1 MSSKT
6 LYYYSAQLT
15 FFRMRR
21 LMTFGKLILGRAL
34 PCNLSMQELQKY
46 NIRPPPSVNVFI
58 KNDQSSAVRATKR
71 PPPITPHKL
80 VQEMLLARLQAHISL
95 GNYMRHSDSKE
106 TTFLL
111 SQGGRVPFV
120 VA

>member
-1 MSSKT
+1 M
-6 LYYYSAQLT
+6 
-15 FFRMRR
+15 
-21 LMTFGKLILGRAL
+21 MTFGKLMVGKVL
-34 PCNLSMQELQKY
+34 PCQLSIQELQRY

-58 KNDQSSAVRATKR
+58 KNDQSSVVRATKC
-71 PPPITPHKL
+71 PPPITPHTL
-80 VQEMLLARLQAHISL
+80 VQELLLARLQAHISL